1 LRFLRFSLLTYTG
14 TDGAMMLKMR
24 RYRFVLL
31 AGLSVLSIAVR
42 GKAAEGDSWWLVSP
56 ELLKHAKLEI
66 VWQAELLFDKG
77 ENLSDLHILGNRI
90 YALSNR
96 NYIVSLDREKGRV
109 IFERSF
115 GAVGLRVVGLK
126 LYNDELF
133 SIVGSELVEVNPEF
147 GTERGTRLLEFGA
160 VCPPARNSSNFYL
173 SGTDGRMHTLRAD
186 DKVQIFEVA
195 ADNDSMITSIIAD
208 ENYILFGTEGGNV
221 VSITPDGPIRLW
233 QFDAAGSIAG
243 PVIRDR
249 ESLFFA
255 SKDTNVY
262 RIDMIDNMSGREF
275 VWKYQT
281 AAMLDRAPRVTP
293 EVVYQ
298 HVLYEGLSAINRESG
313 NLMWEVPGGMD
324 LLVEAAGKAYVIAQG
339 RLVVMDNKKL
349 RRLYSVNFSGIS
361 NYAANTADSKIYIA
375 NKAGRIACLKPV
387 E

>member
-1 LRFLRFSLLTYTG
+1 
-14 TDGAMMLKMR
+14 MMSKMR

-31 AGLSVLSIAVR
+31 MGLSVLSISVG
-42 GKAAEGDSWWLVSP
+42 GKAAEGNSWWLVSP

-66 VWQAELLFDKG
+66 VWQAELLFDQG
-77 ENLSDLHILGNRI
+77 ENLRDLHILGNRI

-96 NYIVSLDREKGRV
+96 NYIVSLDREKGSV

-115 GAVGLRVVGLK
+115 GAVGLRVLGLK
-126 LYNDELF
+126 LYNDVLF

-160 VCPPARNSSNFYL
+160 VCSPARNSSNFYL
-173 SGTDGRMHTLRAD
+173 SGTDGRIHTLRAD

-195 ADNDSMITSIIAD
+195 AGNDSMITSIIAD

-221 VSITPDGPIRLW
+221 ISITPDEPIRLW
-233 QFDAAGSIAG
+233 QFDAAGGIAG
-243 PVIRDR
+243 PIIRDG

-262 RIDMIDNMSGREF
+262 RIDMVDVSSSEF
-275 VWKYQT
+275 VWKFQT
-281 AAMLDRAPRVTP
+281 AAMLDRAPRVTR
-293 EVVYQ
+293 EFVYQ
-298 HVLYEGLSAINRESG
+298 HVLYQGLSAINRESG
-313 NLMWEVPGGMD
+313 KLMWEVPGGMD
-324 LLVEAAGKAYVIAQG
+324 LLVEAAGKAYVIANG

-349 RRLYSVNFSGIS
+349 RRLYSVNFTGVSR
-361 NYAANTADSKIYIA
+361 YASNTADSKIYIA
-375 NKAGRIACLKPV
+375 NKDGRIACLKPV

>member
-1 LRFLRFSLLTYTG
+1 
-14 TDGAMMLKMR
+14 MMLKKR

-31 AGLSVLSIAVR
+31 AVLLVLSIAAR
-42 GKAAEGDSWWLVSP
+42 CIAAEGDSWWLVSP

-77 ENLSDLHILGNRI
+77 ENLRDLHILGNRI

-96 NYIVSLDREKGRV
+96 NYIVSLDREKGSV

-115 GAVGLRVVGLK
+115 GAVGLRILGLE

-173 SGTDGRMHTLRAD
+173 SGTDGRMHTLRAN

-195 ADNDSMITSIIAD
+195 AGNDSMITSIIAD

-221 VSITPDGPIRLW
+221 VSITPDGPIRFW

-243 PVIRDR
+243 PIIRDG

-262 RIDMIDNMSGREF
+262 RIDMVDVSKREF

-281 AAMLDRAPRVTP
+281 AAMLDRAPRVTR

-313 NLMWEVPGGMD
+313 KLMWEVPGGMD
-324 LLVEAAGKAYVIAQG
+324 LLVEAAGKAYVIAKG
-339 RLVVMDNKKL
+339 RLVVMDNKKAK
-349 RRLYSVNFSGIS
+349 RLYSVNFAGVSI
-361 NYAANTADSKIYIA
+361 YTANTADSKIYIA

>member
-1 LRFLRFSLLTYTG
+1 
-14 TDGAMMLKMR
+14 MMLKMR
-24 RYRFVLL
+24 RYSFLL
-31 AGLSVLSIAVR
+31 LVGLLVLSIAAR
-42 GKAAEGDSWWLVSP
+42 GIAAKGDSWWLVSP

-66 VWQAELLFDKG
+66 VWQAELLFEQG
-77 ENLSDLHILGNRI
+77 ENLRDLHILGNRI

-96 NYIVSLDREKGRV
+96 NYIVSLDRGKGGV

-115 GAVGLRVVGLK
+115 GTVVGLD

-147 GTERGTRLLEFGA
+147 GTERSTKLLEFGA

-186 DKVQIFEVA
+186 DKVQLFEVA
-195 ADNDSMITSIIAD
+195 ADNGSMITSIMAD
-208 ENYILFGTEGGNV
+208 ENFVVFGTAGGNV

-243 PVIRDR
+243 TIIRDG

-262 RIDMIDNMSGREF
+262 RIDMVNVSEREF

-281 AAMLDRAPRVTP
+281 AAVLDRAPRVTP

-298 HVLYEGLSAINRESG
+298 HVLYQGLSAINRESG
-313 NLMWEVPGGMD
+313 KLMWEVPGGMD
-324 LLVEAAGKAYVIAQG
+324 LLVEVAGKAYVIGKG
-339 RLVVMDNKKL
+339 RLVVMDNKKAK
-349 RRLYSVNFSGIS
+349 RLYSVNFAGIS
-361 NYAANTADSKIYIA
+361 NYAFNMADSKIYIA
-375 NKAGRIACLKPV
+375 NKAGRIACLKPI

>member
-1 LRFLRFSLLTYTG
+1 LRFSLFSLLTYTG
-14 TDGAMMLKMR
+14 TEGAMMLKMR
-24 RYRFVLL
+24 RYSFLL
-31 AGLSVLSIAVR
+31 LVGLLVLSIAAR
-42 GKAAEGDSWWLVSP
+42 GIAAKGDSWWLVSP

-66 VWQAELLFDKG
+66 VWQAELLFEQG
-77 ENLSDLHILGNRI
+77 ENLRDLHILGNRI

-96 NYIVSLDREKGRV
+96 NYIVSLDRGKGGV

-115 GAVGLRVVGLK
+115 GTVGLRVVGLD

-147 GTERGTRLLEFGA
+147 GTERSTKLLEFGA

-186 DKVQIFEVA
+186 DKVQLFEVA
-195 ADNDSMITSIIAD
+195 ADNGSMITSIMAD
-208 ENYILFGTEGGNV
+208 ENFVVFGTAGGNV

-243 PVIRDR
+243 TIIRDG

-262 RIDMIDNMSGREF
+262 RIDMVNVSEREF

-281 AAMLDRAPRVTP
+281 AAVLDRAPRVTP

-298 HVLYEGLSAINRESG
+298 HVLYQGLSAINRESG
-313 NLMWEVPGGMD
+313 KLMWEVPGGMD
-324 LLVEAAGKAYVIAQG
+324 LLVEVAGKAYVIGKG
-339 RLVVMDNKKL
+339 RLVVMDNKKAK
-349 RRLYSVNFSGIS
+349 RLYSVNFAGIS
-361 NYAANTADSKIYIA
+361 NYAFNMADSKIYIA
-375 NKAGRIACLKPV
+375 NKAGRIACLKPI

>member
-1 LRFLRFSLLTYTG
+1 LRFSLLTYTG

-24 RYRFVLL
+24 RYRFLL
-31 AGLSVLSIAVR
+31 LVGLLVLSIAAR
-42 GKAAEGDSWWLVSP
+42 GIAAEGDSWWLVSP

-66 VWQAELLFDKG
+66 VWQAELLFDQG
-77 ENLSDLHILGNRI
+77 ENLRDLHILGNRI

-96 NYIVSLDREKGRV
+96 NYIVSLDRGKGSV

-115 GAVGLRVVGLK
+115 GTVGLRVVGLK

-147 GTERGTRLLEFGA
+147 GTERSTKLLEFGA
-160 VCPPARNSSNFYL
+160 VCPPARNSSYFYL

-195 ADNDSMITSIIAD
+195 ADNGSMITSIMAD
-208 ENYILFGTEGGNV
+208 ENFVVFGTDGGNV
-221 VSITPDGPIRLW
+221 VSITPNGPIRLW
-233 QFDAAGSIAG
+233 QFDAAGGIAG
-243 PVIRDR
+243 QIIRDG

-262 RIDMIDNMSGREF
+262 RVDMVNISKSKF

-298 HVLYEGLSAINRESG
+298 HVLYRGLSAINRKSG
-313 NLMWEVPGGMD
+313 KLMWEVPGGID
-324 LLVEAAGKAYVIAQG
+324 LLVEAAGKAYVIAKG
-339 RLVVMDNKKL
+339 RLVVMDNKKA
-349 RRLYSVNFSGIS
+349 RRLYSVNFAGIS
-361 NYAANTADSKIYIA
+361 KYAANMADSKIYIA